1 MSVYLDQKF
10 NKEFV
15 TTGKKEDKSFEVTTS
30 GTVGITSTANL
41 TIELTDYVSSKLFYK
56 FDPINKD
63 LNFVSKT
70 GIVIDEDSSLP
81 FNQIDIELSKFDG
94 EHRVSGVGSTTFS
107 YQLLKDPESTLYT
120 KSNSTSSYITDSTVA
135 YGGIGK
141 IDLTYPGVNYSRIP
155 KITNVVSGIG
165 TDAIL
170 DSKSTNIGNIL
181 RHKFDS
187 ENIGF
192 DYPTDQTLRP
202 VANLPEILEMQ
213 SLNSFESIGISSFG
227 RNYLSSPKLVVIDG
241 YTNKVL
247 PEVDLHYDLG
257 DTQVTILNN
266 TTGMYEIKPTII
278 PTQNTNGVGIS
289 SLTFNSSTKVVRLY
303 LNQTFSTSREF
314 PFAVGEKILVEN
326 VNIGT
331 GSSGVG
337 YNSVDH
343 DYTLSL

>member
-1 MSVYLDQKF
+1 MQFLIQ
-10 NKEFV
+10 
-15 TTGKKEDKSFEVTTS
+15 
-30 GTVGITSTANL
+30 
-41 TIELTDYVSSKLFYK
+41 
-56 FDPINKD
+56 
-63 LNFVSKT
+63 
-70 GIVIDEDSSLP
+70 
-81 FNQIDIELSKFDG
+81 
-94 EHRVSGVGSTTFS
+94 RV
-107 YQLLKDPESTLYT
+107 L
-120 KSNSTSSYITDSTVA
+120 
-135 YGGIGK
+135 
-141 IDLTYPGVNYSRIP
+141 
-155 KITNVVSGIG
+155 
-165 TDAIL
+165 
-170 DSKSTNIGNIL
+170 NIGNIL

-257 DTQVTILNN
+257 DTQVTIVNN

-343 DYTLSL
+343 DYTLFPVTAVLPQLGGSGSIYRI